1 MKSFFQN
8 ATNKACVCRSV
19 KIALVVGTVNG
30 LITQFDAVFQ
40 RSLTATN
47 FLQIALTYT
56 VPFCVA
62 TFSSAK
68 QARYDELDGLK
79 EKG

>member
-8 ATNKACVCRSV
+8 AASKACVYRSV

-40 RSLTATN
+40 RSLTLTN
-47 FLQIALTYT
+47 VIQIVLTYT
-56 VPFCVA
+56 VPYCVA
-62 TFSSAK
+62 TFSSAM
-68 QARYDELDGLK
+68 QARYDELQALK
-79 EKG
+79 K